1 MHIVNLQIINI
12 DNFIYYLKTFK
23 MTDNIPE
30 KTHEQKIL
38 SIDIGGS
45 RVKATLLDVE
55 GQSLMDYERTITPVP
70 ATPEKIMEA
79 IAQLVQRL
87 PGYDKISAGFPGYV
101 KDGVVQTAPNLGTN
115 YWQGTNLAQLLADKF
130 GKPAKILNDA
140 DMQGLGIA
148 RGNGFEIVATLGTG
162 FGTAFLHDG
171 VLLPHIEFAHHP
183 VSKERDYDEY
193 IGEKALLEVGEER
206 WNKRM
211 KKVLAILKI
220 VFNYDHLYLGGG
232 NAKKLNFKLDENIS
246 IVTNRDGI
254 KGGARLWQ

>member
-1 MHIVNLQIINI
+1 MTENTTEIPPALQ
-12 DNFIYYLKTFK
+12 
-23 MTDNIPE
+23 
-30 KTHEQKIL
+30 IL

-45 RVKATLLDVE
+45 RVKATMLDAD
-55 GQSLMDYERTITPVP
+55 GQSLMDYQKIDTPLP
-70 ATPEKIMEA
+70 ASPENVLAVIVQL
-79 IAQLVQRL
+79 AQQL
-87 PGYDKISAGFPGYV
+87 PGYEKISAGFPGYV
-101 KDGVVQTAPNLGTN
+101 KNGIVHTAPNLGTEH
-115 YWQGTNLAQLLADKF
+115 WKGTNLAELLSSKL
-130 GKPAKILNDA
+130 GKPAKVVNDA

-162 FGTAFLHDG
+162 FGTAFLNNG

-193 IGEKALLEVGEER
+193 IGEKAMLEVGEER

-211 KKVLAILKI
+211 KKVLAILKT

-232 NAKKLNFKLDENIS
+232 NAKKLNFKLDDNIS
-246 IVTNRDGI
+246 ITTNRDGI